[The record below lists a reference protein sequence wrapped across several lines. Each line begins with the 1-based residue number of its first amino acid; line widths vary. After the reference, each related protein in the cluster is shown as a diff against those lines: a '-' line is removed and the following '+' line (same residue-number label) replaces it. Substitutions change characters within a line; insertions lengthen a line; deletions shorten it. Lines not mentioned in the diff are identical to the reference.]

1 MQELRLMERVGAH
14 LWIKMMFS
22 CCLHHELLELN
33 TSMEAV
39 HRHGAMFTFRNEM

>member
-1 MQELRLMERVGAH
+1 MEGVGAH